1 MKMKKRLIVC
11 IATALLGCSQAPPPP
26 ATSTPTGPVS
36 ALSGDSFELMGREAT
51 VTFDPD
57 KNAIR
62 VTSMLRLGTE
72 GTGFNLT
79 PEQAKKM
86 TEIMLAAR
94 PEVITAS
101 QRLTSSRAL
110 IAMEHQ
116 GIRYVA
122 SANAPSLKAARDAL
136 EVYMPHKGGIGPDH
150 SWLMGKLEGRR
161 GHWMITAQK
170 EKFTLI
176 GPAANLAFRPGTT
189 VLIVGGL
196 KSDHLYEAA
205 RISEW
210 LGPEQASLEVPALE
224 ASPAPTSEYT
234 RDDNT
239 SLLTSRR
246 RILVN
251 LKDGAGPKDL
261 PKLLEAAGDGAHLIA
276 CWPDNMVIML
286 EIPDS
291 PDLSAIQGAVK
302 KLENVPVV
310 ESAAADVAMGEA
322 GDSFR
327 RPDQ

>member
-1 MKMKKRLIVC
+1 MKKTLTVL
-11 IATALLGCSQAPPPP
+11 IATALLGCSQAPPPA
-26 ATSTPTGPVS
+26 ATSTPAGPVS

-57 KNAIR
+57 KNSIR

-72 GTGFNLT
+72 GTGFSLS

-86 TEIMLAAR
+86 NDILLAAR
-94 PEVITAS
+94 PEIISAS
-101 QRLTSSRAL
+101 QKLTSSRAL
-110 IAMEHQ
+110 LAMEHQ

-122 SANAPSLKAARDAL
+122 SANAPTLKAARQAL
-136 EVYMPHKGGIGPDH
+136 EVYMPHKGGVGPDH
-150 SWLMGKLEGRR
+150 AWLMGKLEGSR
-161 GHWMITAQK
+161 GHWVVTAHK
-170 EKFTLI
+170 EKFSLT
-176 GPAANLAFRPGTT
+176 GPGADLAFRPGTN

-210 LGPEQASLEVPALE
+210 LGPDQASLEVPALE

-234 RDDNT
+234 RDETT

-261 PKLLEAAGDGAHLIA
+261 PKLLDAAGRGAHLIA

-291 PDLSAIQGAVK
+291 PDLSAVRNAAK

-310 ESAAADVAMGEA
+310 ESAAADVAMGES